1 MIEIGGGLEWR
12 RSSRSVLRTGDQRRA
27 CWAMRV
33 QIDRMAST
41 VGRGRECSISNRHA
55 LTNENHRPY
64 APRDNSSN
72 RRPFE
77 YCPRSGGKAA
87 RESDEGKDLPSLRR
101 LQRPS
106 PTQRCIWRVLA
117 TGFRPI
123 IIRRSLS
130 C

>member
-55 LTNENHRPY
+55 ANKR
-64 APRDNSSN
+64 
-72 RRPFE
+72 
-77 YCPRSGGKAA
+77 K
-87 RESDEGKDLPSLRR
+87 PSAI
-101 LQRPS
+101 RPS
-106 PTQRCIWRVLA
+106 
-117 TGFRPI
+117 
-123 IIRRSLS
+123 
-130 C
+130 